1 MTGIEKIVAKINED
15 AEADYRRVISQAEA
29 EADTILQD
37 AAAAAKSSAA
47 ETLAGVEAERREI
60 ERRAVSMAGLEVRK
74 MRLELKQ
81 KLLQQ
86 AFDEALSQLLS
97 MPEADYE
104 KFLVSLASRAAE
116 NGAELV
122 FSAQD
127 REKYGDAVVA
137 GVNSALKSRGAVVS
151 LSEKTRNIPG
161 GVIVCNGRV
170 EVNCAFDTLLADQ
183 REELAAETAKILF

>member
-1 MTGIEKIVAKINED
+1 MTGIEKIVAKINEE

-47 ETLAGVEAERREI
+47 ETLEGVEAERREI

-97 MPEADYE
+97 MPEAEYE

-127 REKYGDAVVA
+127 RKKYGETVVA
-137 GVNSALKSRGAVVS
+137 GVNSVLKSRGAVVS
-151 LSEKTRNIPG
+151 LSEKTRNISG